1 MKETPSSINIQNSA
15 VQVLPNAQYAI
26 QNFYGIES
34 PNHESPSNVC
44 SEEIVPEGV
53 IVNMYYYSDSR
64 PAPVEHEIIR
74 KAMLELIEN
83 RLDDYNILC
92 LYGDD
97 GVGVTTVL
105 SQFVQKHASHCVS
118 YFYDGLSVM
127 WLDPEV
133 MEHSIVEQLYWFV
146 FGGDEHFSR
155 NGAQKHTLAT
165 LWARVSRKIKNEK
178 KPLYFAFDGFD
189 DLPMEKKESVK
200 RLLANMD
207 WSRGR
212 FIFTGKKEK
221 IKELLPTDNKLS
233 ISEHEITPFEQA
245 DIREYFRKAK
255 NDLSDE
261 QLDFLCGITRGNGH
275 RMEIVLHR
283 YIDKD
288 RLQDLLE
295 SNVTGESDLYD
306 EDFHSLFEGNDSL
319 TENFFALL
327 AYADFPLHK
336 SIAAAILDVPVE
348 NLEKMAMRHRD
359 FVHVSTDGYGKL
371 SQPGFHKYL
380 KRKLKNLKQETELR
394 ILHELQKPEN
404 KASYTRVIPM
414 LMKSLGQT
422 ENLVSFL
429 SNENMQ
435 QILVTGRS
443 QAALNEQCEFGYNAC
458 RAKID
463 RYASALFRFAVNR
476 SMSRETEKNEL
487 WDYELE
493 ALLATGHIEQALALA
508 QNVYLSEERLK
519 SFLIIAR
526 RKKKLSPN
534 DYDIVK
540 DNIDQ
545 LVSDIEFEKIPDKAI
560 ELAKLLLPID
570 YEAAICIVDRVTKAN
585 KETINADRVYSMM
598 SLLANNKT
606 GEEVGNVTNFD
617 VVSSKIENDELRS
630 FTHAAKNLFADASV
644 DQFLT
649 ELDKLPSN
657 SRKLHLLL
665 FWLPEH
671 KEKEGIGKAILEAIQ
686 LIVAVSGTDMP
697 KAKILN
703 RVCQSMSKM
712 NEDEMMTAM
721 AFIESMSE
729 TIKYPTFDY
738 VDAELTI
745 IEATKDI
752 LPEKSKE
759 HLENIYLHIHDL
771 KDDSVKVACLSKLLG
786 RFDYL
791 GAKVETEKIL
801 GCSSVDIRREI
812 TGLIDK
818 LLLETAYHLKVV
830 EEPIKALVCDYST
843 MIDELVAGINTE
855 ERKKRAY
862 SLAATHYLLK
872 QDEEKVSPIYFFELI
887 SKTDN
892 TYDNRGY
899 PLELLSGMLLY
910 ADKVNHAA
918 FLPVVKKEFHFFE
931 ELERASQKVMIFMR
945 LYLWIMKNFPT
956 DSFAMKLKD
965 AVLKNWDLID
975 TLKARIECGFFLAKN
990 FAQTSKEDAEFILS
1004 KCNMLKAECLL
1015 GSSSCVSAYEV
1026 AMKLYVRSMSLL
1038 VRYGLSSDER
1048 VLSQFRDDIDAQL
1061 SCVEKASIWGNIAL
1075 EYYLANN
1082 QQQFNKLC
1090 MEYIPTDLDRLSVM
1104 SQKCIIYRVAPALFI
1119 HSQDTFYTLLKKY
1132 DETFLN
1138 DCLRCI
1144 AEFIICKQSFLSGT
1158 SMEQKAYNL
1167 DYKDYQDLV
1176 AILGHA
1182 TADDVFHQ
1190 VIIVISKSLREG
1202 KPKQPLSIEQKK
1214 TIVNRLIQI
1223 VETKL
1228 PTAKGIQHDGYKI
1241 ACSAALKYVNGDFGS
1256 DQKTYWE
1263 TEVGRITNNADRA
1276 FLFLQ
1281 IAPYFKKKQ
1290 DKAAFFQKGIDL
1302 ADLLSS
1308 TYDKVSRLDM
1318 SISECMENNL
1328 SDMVKPVAESALT
1341 SLRINGTLEDHQ
1353 KLIDMVYQH
1362 KPELAEEM
1370 VNNMD
1375 RDPARVQYKQRL
1387 LNHISSAKKL
1397 KQAHKDFDKDDFSRV
1412 YHLTLEEQLKFFEKR
1427 LDDIIN
1433 GTGQLLD
1440 VEAIFNVCIKH
1451 IFANNIENAQWA
1463 ILYMM
1468 EDIFNKYKLSKENR
1482 ELLLSIHSALRFN
1495 LKLALSLGAG
1505 TKERINRVDSLIQN
1519 HTYSEDG
1526 YIQVGEEDKAMAYI
1540 INWYQS
1546 VRYNTLTV
1554 IDPYFKPRDLPVI
1567 KTLCDINNGLEIRI
1581 LTHRG
1586 KYCNEDYSSQ
1596 WRSIS
1601 SGVTNTVKLNFV
1613 GYADKPEDGPMHD
1626 RYWICTDDDNDT
1638 HEAIMLCSVDT
1649 LGKKESSIAKVAE
1662 NITLAALNSY
1672 MKYVYT
1678 QIKAIKG
1685 RSLQYDSMNLD

>member
-1 MKETPSSINIQNSA
+1 MEKTPSSTDMRNST
-15 VQVLPNAQYAI
+15 VQILPNAQHAI
-26 QNFYGIES
+26 QNFYGFES
-34 PNHESPSNVC
+34 PNHECQNNMC
-44 SEEIVPEGV
+44 SEEIIPDGV
-53 IVNMYYYSDSR
+53 VVDMYYYSDSR
-64 PAPVEHEIIR
+64 PDPVEHEIIR
-74 KAMLELIEN
+74 KALLELIEN

-105 SQFVQKHASHCVS
+105 SQFVQKHATHCVS
-118 YFYDGLSVM
+118 YFYDGLSIM
-127 WLDPEV
+127 WLNPEV
-133 MEHSIVEQLYWFV
+133 MEQSIVEQLYWFV
-146 FGGDEHFSR
+146 FGSNEHFNR
-155 NGAQKHTLAT
+155 NDARNHTLAT
-165 LWARVSRKIKNEK
+165 LWTRVSRKIKNEK

-189 DLPMEKKESVK
+189 DLPIEKKEGVK

-221 IKELLPTDNKLS
+221 IKELLPTDNNLS

-245 DIREYFRKAK
+245 DIREYFRKAQ
-255 NDLSDE
+255 NDLSDKE
-261 QLDFLCGITRGNGH
+261 LGFLCEITRGNGH

-283 YIDKD
+283 YIAKN
-288 RLQDLLE
+288 RLQDLLQ
-295 SNVTGESDLYD
+295 SNFTGESDLYD
-306 EDFHSLFEGNDSL
+306 EDFQSLFVESDSL
-319 TENFFALL
+319 TEDFFALL
-327 AYADFPLHK
+327 TYADFPLHK
-336 SIAAAILDVPVE
+336 SIAAAILNISTED
-348 NLEKMAMRHRD
+348 LESIEMRHSD
-359 FVHVSTDGYGKL
+359 FVSVSAEGYGRL

-380 KRKLKNLKQETELR
+380 KSKLKNFKQETELR
-394 ILHELQKPEN
+394 ILHELQKHEHEV
-404 KASYTRVIPM
+404 AYTRVIPT

-422 ENLVSFL
+422 ENLVSYL

-435 QILVTGRS
+435 QILVTGQS
-443 QAALNEQCEFGYNAC
+443 QAALNEQCEFGFNAC
-458 RAKID
+458 GTKID
-463 RYASALFRFAVNR
+463 RYASAIFRFAVNR

-493 ALLATGHIEQALALA
+493 ALLAAGHIEQALALA

-526 RKKKLSPN
+526 RKKLLSSN

-545 LVSDIEFEKIPDKAI
+545 LVSIIEFEKIPDKAI

-570 YEAAICIVDRVTKAN
+570 YKAAICIVDRVTKAN

-606 GEEVGNVTNFD
+606 DEEMGNVTNFD
-617 VVSSKIENDELRS
+617 VVSSKIENDELRA
-630 FTHAAKNLFADASV
+630 FTHAAKSLFADASV

-649 ELDKLPSN
+649 ELNKLPNN
-657 SRKLHLLL
+657 SRKLHLLQ

-712 NEDEMMTAM
+712 TEDEMMKAM
-721 AFIESMSE
+721 AYIESMSE

-745 IEATKDI
+745 IEATKDV
-752 LPEKSKE
+752 LPQKSKE
-759 HLENIYLHIHDL
+759 HLENIYLHILDL

-791 GAKVETEKIL
+791 GEKAETEKAL
-801 GCSSVDIRREI
+801 GCSSVDIRKEI
-812 TGLIDK
+812 TELINK
-818 LLLETAYHLKVV
+818 LLQETAYHLKVV
-830 EEPIKALVCDYST
+830 EEPIKALVCNYST
-843 MIDELVAGINTE
+843 MIDELVAGINTD

-872 QDEEKVSPIYFFELI
+872 QDEEKVSPTYFFELI
-887 SKTDN
+887 SKSDN
-892 TYDNRGY
+892 TYDNIEY
-899 PLELLSGMLLY
+899 PLELLSEMLLY
-910 ADKVNHAA
+910 TNKVDHAA
-918 FLPVVKKEFHFFE
+918 FLPVVKKNFHFFE
-931 ELERASQKVMIFMR
+931 ELERAPQKVMIFMR

-956 DSFAMKLKD
+956 DTFAVKLRD
-965 AVLKNWDLID
+965 SVLKNWDLID
-975 TLKARIECGFFLAKN
+975 TLKSRIECGFFLAKN
-990 FAQTSKEDAEFILS
+990 FAKTSKEYAETILN
-1004 KCNMLKAECLL
+1004 KCNTLKAECLL
-1015 GSSSCVSAYEV
+1015 GSTSCVSAYEV

-1038 VRYGLSSDER
+1038 VRYGLSSDES
-1048 VLSQFRDDIDAQL
+1048 VLSQFRDDVDSQL
-1061 SCVEKASIWGNIAL
+1061 SRVEKASIWGNIAL

-1082 QQQFNKLC
+1082 HQQFDELC
-1090 MEYIPTDLDRLSVM
+1090 MEYIPTDFDGLSVM

-1119 HSQDTFYTLLKKY
+1119 HSRDTFYTLLSKY
-1132 DETFLN
+1132 DETFKN

-1144 AEFIICKQSFLSGT
+1144 AEFIIGKQAYLSGT
-1158 SMEQKAYNL
+1158 SIELKAYDM
-1167 DYKDYQDLV
+1167 DYKDYQDLI
-1176 AILGHA
+1176 AILEHS
-1182 TADDVFHQ
+1182 TSDDTYYQ
-1190 VIIVISKSLREG
+1190 LITIISRSLREG
-1202 KPKQPLSIEQKK
+1202 KPKYTLSLEQKK
-1214 TIVNRLIQI
+1214 TIINRLEQ
-1223 VETKL
+1223 VVCDNL

-1241 ACSAALKYVNGDFGS
+1241 ACLATMKYANGDFGS

-1263 TEVGRITNNADRA
+1263 TEIERIANNADRA

-1290 DKAAFFQKGIDL
+1290 DKTEFFIKGIKL
-1302 ADLLSS
+1302 ANSLSS

-1318 SISECMENNL
+1318 SINECMENNL
-1328 SDMVKPVAESALT
+1328 SDLVKPVAESALT

-1353 KLIDMVYQH
+1353 RLIDMVYQH
-1362 KPELAEEM
+1362 RPELAEEM
-1370 VNNMD
+1370 VSNMD

-1397 KQAHKDFDKDDFSRV
+1397 KQAHENFGKDDFSRI
-1412 YHLTLEEQLKFFEKR
+1412 HRLSLEEQIKFFEKR
-1427 LDDIIN
+1427 LDDIVN

-1440 VEAIFNVCIKH
+1440 VETIFNVCIKH
-1451 IFANNIENAQWA
+1451 IYANNIGNAQWA
-1463 ILYMM
+1463 ILYIM

-1505 TKERINRVDSLIQN
+1505 TKERIYRVDSLIQN
-1519 HTYSEDG
+1519 NTYSQNG
-1526 YIQVGEEDKAMAYI
+1526 YIKVGEEDKAMAYI
-1540 INWYQS
+1540 TNWYQS
-1546 VRYNTLTV
+1546 VRYNTLTI
-1554 IDPYFKPRDLPVI
+1554 IDPYFKPKDLGVI
-1567 KTLCDINNGLEIRI
+1567 KTLCDINNDLEIRI

-1586 KYCNEDYSSQ
+1586 RFCNEDYSSQ
-1596 WRSIS
+1596 WHAIS
-1601 SGVTNTVKLNFV
+1601 SGVTNTIKLNFV

-1626 RYWICTDDDNDT
+1626 RYWICSDEDNDT

-1649 LGKKESSIAKVAE
+1649 LGKKESSIIKADDT
-1662 NITLAALNSY
+1662 ITLEALHSY
-1672 MKYVYT
+1672 MKYVHT
-1678 QIKAIKG
+1678 QNKTIKG
-1685 RSLQYDSMNLD
+1685 RKLQYESMNLD

>member
-1 MKETPSSINIQNSA
+1 MIYTLFGNILTDINI
-15 VQVLPNAQYAI
+15 
-26 QNFYGIES
+26 
-34 PNHESPSNVC
+34 NHFNMC
-44 SEEIVPEGV
+44 SEERIPNSIVV
-53 IVNMYYYSDSR
+53 DMYYYSDSR
-64 PAPVEHEIIR
+64 PNPVENEIIR
-74 KAMLELIEN
+74 KGILELIEN
-83 RLDDYNILC
+83 RLEDNNILC

-97 GVGVTTVL
+97 GVGVTTLL
-105 SQFVQKHASHCVS
+105 SQFVQKHATNCVS
-118 YFYDGLSVM
+118 YFYDGLSIM
-127 WLDPEV
+127 WLNPEV
-133 MEHSIVEQLYWFV
+133 MEHSIVDQLYWFV
-146 FGGDEHFSR
+146 FGGDEHFDR
-155 NGAQKHTLAT
+155 NDVRNHTLAT
-165 LWARVSRKIKNEK
+165 LWTRVSRKIKSENR
-178 KPLYFAFDGFD
+178 PIYFAFDGFD

-200 RLLANMD
+200 HLLANMD

-212 FIFTGKKEK
+212 FIFTGKKDK
-221 IKELLPTDNKLS
+221 IKELLPADNNLS

-245 DIREYFRKAK
+245 DIREYFRKAQ
-255 NDLSDE
+255 NDLTDK
-261 QLDFLCGITRGNGH
+261 QLDFLCDITRGNGH
-275 RMEIVLHR
+275 RMWIVLHR
-283 YIDKD
+283 YIKRN
-288 RLQDLLE
+288 RLQDLLQ
-295 SNVTGESDLYD
+295 SNITGESDLYD
-306 EDFHSLFEGNDSL
+306 EDFQSLFMGTDSL

-327 AYADFPLHK
+327 TYADFSLQK
-336 SIAAAILDVPVE
+336 SIEAAILNISIED
-348 NLEKMAMRHRD
+348 LDKIAASHKD
-359 FVHVSTDGYGKL
+359 FVCISTNGCYKL

-380 KRKLKNLKQETELR
+380 KRKLKNLKQKTELR
-394 ILHELQKPEN
+394 ILHELQKHEN
-404 KASYTRVIPM
+404 DVTYTRVIPT

-422 ENLVSFL
+422 ENLVSYL

-435 QILVTGRS
+435 QILVTGQS

-458 RAKID
+458 STMIG
-463 RYASALFRFAVNR
+463 RYASAIFRFAVNR

-526 RKKKLSPN
+526 RKKMLSSN

-545 LVSDIEFEKIPDKAI
+545 LVSIIEFENIPDKAI

-570 YEAAICIVDRVTKAN
+570 YKAAICIVDRVTRAN
-585 KETINADRVYSMM
+585 KETINADKVYSMM

-606 GEEVGNVTNFD
+606 DDDIANVTNFD
-617 VVSSKIENDELRS
+617 LVSSKIENNELRS

-649 ELDKLPSN
+649 ELNKLPNN

-686 LIVAVSGTDMP
+686 LIVALSGTDMP
-697 KAKILN
+697 QAKILN

-712 NEDEMMTAM
+712 NEDEMMKAM
-721 AFIESMSE
+721 AYIESMSE

-745 IEATKDI
+745 IEATKNV
-752 LPEKSKE
+752 LPQKSKE
-759 HLENIYLHIHDL
+759 HLENIYLHILDL
-771 KDDSVKVACLSKLLG
+771 TDDSVKVACLAKLLG

-791 GAKVETEKIL
+791 GEKAETEKTL
-801 GCSSVDIRREI
+801 GCSSFDIRKEI
-812 TGLIDK
+812 TESINK
-818 LLLETAYHLKVV
+818 LLQETAYHLKVV

-843 MIDELVAGINTE
+843 MIDELIVGINTD

-892 TYDNRGY
+892 TYDNREY

-910 ADKVNHAA
+910 ADKANHAA

-956 DSFAMKLKD
+956 DKFAVKIKD
-965 AVLKNWDLID
+965 SVLKNWDLID
-975 TLKARIECGFFLAKN
+975 TLKAKIECGFFLAKN
-990 FAQTSKEDAEFILS
+990 FAKTSKEDAEVILN
-1004 KCNMLKAECLL
+1004 KCNALKAECLL
-1015 GSSSCVSAYEV
+1015 GSSSCVSAYEI

-1038 VRYGLSSDER
+1038 VRYDLSNDECI
-1048 VLSQFRDDIDAQL
+1048 LSQFRDDIDSQL

-1082 QQQFNKLC
+1082 HQQFDELC
-1090 MEYIPTDLDRLSVM
+1090 IKYIPTDFDRLSVM
-1104 SQKCIIYRVAPALFI
+1104 SQKFIIYRVAPALFV
-1119 HSQDTFYTLLKKY
+1119 HSRDTFYTLLNKY
-1132 DETFLN
+1132 DETFKN

-1144 AEFIICKQSFLSGT
+1144 AEFIIGKQSFLSGM
-1158 SMEQKAYNL
+1158 SLELKAYDL
-1167 DYKDYQDLV
+1167 DYKDYQDLI
-1176 AILGHA
+1176 AILEHS
-1182 TADDVFHQ
+1182 TADDTYYQ
-1190 VIIVISKSLREG
+1190 LTTIISRSLREG
-1202 KPKQPLSIEQKK
+1202 KPKHTLSLEQKR
-1214 TIVNRLIQI
+1214 TIINRLEQ
-1223 VETKL
+1223 VVGDNL
-1228 PTAKGIQHDGYKI
+1228 PTTKGIQHDGYKI
-1241 ACSAALKYVNGDFGS
+1241 ACLATLKYVNGDFLS

-1263 TEVGRITNNADRA
+1263 TEIEKIGNKADRA

-1290 DKAAFFQKGIDL
+1290 DKTEFFQKGIDL
-1302 ADLLSS
+1302 ADSIAS

-1318 SISECMENNL
+1318 SINECMENKL

-1353 KLIDMVYQH
+1353 RLIDMVYQH

-1397 KQAHKDFDKDDFSRV
+1397 KQAHEDFDKDDFCRIHRLS
-1412 YHLTLEEQLKFFEKR
+1412 LEEQIKFFEKR
-1427 LDDIIN
+1427 LDDIVK

-1440 VEAIFNVCIKH
+1440 VETIFNVSIKH
-1451 IFANNIENAQWA
+1451 IFANNIENTQYA
-1463 ILYMM
+1463 ILYIM
-1468 EDIFNKYKLSKENR
+1468 EDIFSKYKLSKENR

-1505 TKERINRVDSLIQN
+1505 TKERINRVDSLIHN
-1519 HTYSEDG
+1519 HTNSDDG

-1540 INWYQS
+1540 TNWYQS
-1546 VRYNTLTV
+1546 VRYNTLTI
-1554 IDPYFKPRDLPVI
+1554 IDPYFKPKDLVVI
-1567 KTLCDINNGLEIRI
+1567 KTLCDINNNLGIRI

-1596 WRSIS
+1596 WHTIS
-1601 SGVTNTVKLNFV
+1601 SGVTNSIKLNFV
-1613 GYADKPEDGPMHD
+1613 RYTDKPEDGPMHD
-1626 RYWICTDDDNDT
+1626 RYWICSDEDNDT
-1638 HEAIMLCSVDT
+1638 HEAIMLCSVDS
-1649 LGKKESSIAKVAE
+1649 LGKKESSITKADN
-1662 NITLAALNSY
+1662 NIALVALNSY
-1672 MKYVYT
+1672 MKYAYA
-1678 QIKAIKG
+1678 QIKTIKG

>member
-1 MKETPSSINIQNSA
+1 MKESQSSTDIRNSA
-15 VQVLPNAQYAI
+15 VQILPNAQYAI
-26 QNFYGIES
+26 QNFYGFES
-34 PNHESPSNVC
+34 PNHESLSNMS
-44 SEEIVPEGV
+44 SEERIPEGV
-53 IVNMYYYSDSR
+53 VVNMYYYSDSR
-64 PAPVEHEIIR
+64 PDPVEHEIKR
-74 KAMLELIEN
+74 DAMLELIEN
-83 RLDDYNILC
+83 RLCEYNILC

-105 SQFVQKHASHCVS
+105 SQFVQKHATHCVS
-118 YFYDGLSVM
+118 YFYDGLSIM
-127 WLDPEV
+127 WLNPDV

-146 FGGDEHFSR
+146 FGGEEHFNR
-155 NGAQKHTLAT
+155 NDAQKHNLAT
-165 LWARVSRKIKNEK
+165 LWTRVSRKIKNEK

-189 DLPMEKKESVK
+189 DLPVEKKESVK
-200 RLLANMD
+200 RFLANMD

-212 FIFTGKKEK
+212 FVFTGKKEK

-233 ISEHEITPFEQA
+233 ISEHEIAPFEQA

-255 NDLSDE
+255 NDLTDE
-261 QLDFLCGITRGNGH
+261 ELDSLRDITRGNGH

-283 YIDKD
+283 YIEKN
-288 RLQDLLE
+288 RLQDLLQA
-295 SNVTGESDLYD
+295 NVTGESDLYD
-306 EDFHSLFEGNDSL
+306 EDFQSLFMEGDSL
-319 TENFFALL
+319 TENFIALL
-327 AYADFPLHK
+327 TYADFPLHK
-336 SIAAAILDVPVE
+336 SITAEILDTSMGDF
-348 NLEKMAMRHRD
+348 EKMAVVLRD
-359 FVHVSTDGYGKL
+359 FVNISPDGYCKL

-380 KRKLKNLKQETELR
+380 KRKLMNLKQKTELR
-394 ILHELQKPEN
+394 ILHELQKHEN
-404 KASYTRVIPM
+404 ESSYTRVIPA

-429 SNENMQ
+429 NNENMQ
-435 QILVTGRS
+435 QILVAEKS

-458 RAKID
+458 KTKID

-476 SMSRETEKNEL
+476 SMSREIEKNEL

-526 RKKKLSPN
+526 KKKLLSSN

-540 DNIDQ
+540 DNIDH
-545 LVSDIEFEKIPDKAI
+545 LVSIVEFEKIPDKAI

-570 YEAAICIVDRVTKAN
+570 YKAAICIVDRVTKAN

-606 GEEVGNVTNFD
+606 DDEMGNVTNFD

-644 DQFLT
+644 DLFLA
-649 ELDKLPSN
+649 ELNKLPNN
-657 SRKLHLLL
+657 SRKLHLLQ

-712 NEDEMMTAM
+712 TENEMMKAM
-721 AFIESMSE
+721 AYIESMSE

-745 IEATKDI
+745 IEATKKL
-752 LPEKSKE
+752 LPQKSKE
-759 HLENIYLHIHDL
+759 HLENLYLHILDL
-771 KDDSVKVACLSKLLG
+771 KDDSVKVTCLSKLLG

-791 GAKVETEKIL
+791 GEKVETEKVL
-801 GCSSVDIRREI
+801 GCSSVNIRKEI
-812 TGLIDK
+812 TELIHK
-818 LLLETAYHLKVV
+818 LLQETAYHLKVV

-843 MIDELVAGINTE
+843 MIDELVAGINTD

-872 QDEEKVSPIYFFELI
+872 QDEEKVSPTYFFELI

-892 TYDNRGY
+892 TYDNREH
-899 PLELLSGMLLY
+899 PLELLSEMLLY
-910 ADKVNHAA
+910 ADKVDHTA

-931 ELERASQKVMIFMR
+931 ELERASKKVMIFMR

-956 DSFAMKLKD
+956 DTFARKLRD
-965 AVLKNWDLID
+965 SVLKNWGMID

-990 FAQTSKEDAEFILS
+990 FAKTSKEDAEAILN
-1004 KCNMLKAECLL
+1004 KCNALKAECLL
-1015 GSSSCVSAYEV
+1015 GSSSCVSAYDV

-1038 VRYGLSSDER
+1038 VRYGLSSDEN
-1048 VLSQFRDDIDAQL
+1048 VLLQFRDDMDSQL
-1061 SCVEKASIWGNIAL
+1061 SLVEKASIWGNIAL

-1082 QQQFNKLC
+1082 HQQFNRLC
-1090 MEYIPTDLDRLSVM
+1090 IEYIPTDFDGLSVM

-1119 HSQDTFYTLLKKY
+1119 HSRETFYTLLGKY
-1132 DETFLN
+1132 DETFKN
-1138 DCLRCI
+1138 DCLHCI
-1144 AEFIICKQSFLSGT
+1144 AEFIIGKQSFLSGM
-1158 SMEQKAYNL
+1158 SIELKAYDL
-1167 DYKDYQDLV
+1167 DYKDYQDLI
-1176 AILGHA
+1176 AILDHS
-1182 TADDVFHQ
+1182 TADNSYYQ
-1190 VIIVISKSLREG
+1190 LINIISRSLREG
-1202 KPKQPLSIEQKK
+1202 RPKQLLSIEQRK
-1214 TIVNRLIQI
+1214 TVFKRLEQVVNDN
-1223 VETKL
+1223 L
-1228 PTAKGIQHDGYKI
+1228 PTSKGIQHEGYKI
-1241 ACSAALKYVNGDFGS
+1241 ACLAALKYVNGNFGG
-1256 DQKTYWE
+1256 DQKAYWE
-1263 TEVGRITNNADRA
+1263 AEIARITNKADRA

-1281 IAPYFKKKQ
+1281 IAPYFNRKQ
-1290 DKAAFFQKGIDL
+1290 DKVEFFQKGIN
-1302 ADLLSS
+1302 LSDSLPS

-1318 SISECMENNL
+1318 SINECMENKL
-1328 SDMVKPVAESALT
+1328 SDMVRPVAESALT
-1341 SLRINGTLEDHQ
+1341 SLRINGTLEDH
-1353 KLIDMVYQH
+1353 KRLIDMVYQH

-1397 KQAHKDFDKDDFSRV
+1397 KQAHEDFDKDDFSRI
-1412 YHLTLEEQLKFFEKR
+1412 YRLSLEEQIKFFEKR

-1440 VEAIFNVCIKH
+1440 VETIFNVCIKH

-1463 ILYMM
+1463 ILYIM

-1505 TKERINRVDSLIQN
+1505 TKERINRVDSLMQN
-1519 HTYSEDG
+1519 HTYSENG

-1540 INWYQS
+1540 TNWYQS
-1546 VRYNTLTV
+1546 VRYNALTI
-1554 IDPYFKPRDLPVI
+1554 IDPYFKPKDLSVI
-1567 KTLCDINNGLEIRI
+1567 KTLCDINNDLEIRI

-1586 KYCNEDYSSQ
+1586 RFCNEDYSSQ
-1596 WRSIS
+1596 WHAIS
-1601 SGVTNTVKLNFV
+1601 SGVTNTIKLNFV

-1626 RYWICTDDDNDT
+1626 RYWICSDEDNDT

-1649 LGKKESSIAKVAE
+1649 LGKKDSSITKADYT
-1662 NITLAALNSY
+1662 ITLEALRSY
-1672 MKYVYT
+1672 TRYVHT
-1678 QIKAIKG
+1678 QNKTIKG
-1685 RSLQYDSMNLD
+1685 RKMQYDSMYLD